1 MPPEAEARRPAGL
14 FESVARLGRTALGV
28 LRTRLQILATEIEEE
43 RIRFAQLALL
53 VAGIIFCL
61 QMAVSLFVAFLVVLF
76 WDTHRLLTL
85 GLIAALFLVGGIG
98 GATWLRYLLRSR
110 PKMFAS
116 TIGELVKDED
126 RLRSAGE

>member
-1 MPPEAEARRPAGL
+1 MPPEAGARRPPGL
-14 FESVARLGRTALGV
+14 FGSVARLGRTALGV

-85 GLIAALFLVGGIG
+85 GLIAALFLAAGIG
-98 GATWLRYLLRSR
+98 GAAWLRHLLGSR

-126 RLRSAGE
+126 HLRSTGE